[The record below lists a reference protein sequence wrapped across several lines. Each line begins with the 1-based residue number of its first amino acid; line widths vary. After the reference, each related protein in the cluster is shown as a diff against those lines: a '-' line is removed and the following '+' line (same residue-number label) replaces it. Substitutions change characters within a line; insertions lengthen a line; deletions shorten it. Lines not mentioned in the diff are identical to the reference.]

1 MSLMNFNFLFVI
13 PWSKSWR
20 KNEADGMFVV
30 EHAVCIA
37 KKEGHNWEDIIILVE
52 GVIILV
58 RALVILI

>member
-1 MSLMNFNFLFVI
+1 
-13 PWSKSWR
+13 
-20 KNEADGMFVV
+20 MFVV